1 MLNVLS
7 KSNQERK
14 KDKDHHKG
22 KITPTDEY

>member
-7 KSNQERK
+7 KGNQDRK

-22 KITPTDEY
+22 KITPINEY